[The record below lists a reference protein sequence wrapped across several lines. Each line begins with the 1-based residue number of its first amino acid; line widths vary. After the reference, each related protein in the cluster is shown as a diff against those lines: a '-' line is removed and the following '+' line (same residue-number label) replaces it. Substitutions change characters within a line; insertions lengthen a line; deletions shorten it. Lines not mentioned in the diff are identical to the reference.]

1 MTVISAPEQF
11 NTDQLFVDLRTIIGH
26 AVYLKVEGFNF
37 AGSVKLKAA
46 TAMVDGAEADGTLHP
61 GDTIIESSSGNLG
74 VALAMIAASRG
85 YHFVCVTDNR
95 CNLATRQLMETLGA
109 RVHVITE
116 PSPTGGMLGAR
127 IDYVTAQVTDHGYI
141 WLNQYANPNA
151 WKAHYTTTGPDI
163 AAEFTNPDTGTLD
176 IDVIFVGAGTTGT
189 LMGVARYFAD
199 HHPHVKVIAVDATGS
214 VTFGGPAA
222 TRHIPGLGTSVRPT
236 HTDETY
242 LADVIH
248 VDEPDTIRTCHNLAT
263 RGFLFGGST
272 GTVTSGAATWLTA
285 NDPHGEL
292 TCVALAPDMGERYL
306 DTVYNTNWIEGIYGT
321 DALTGTDSLSS
332 EANALV
338 TS

>member
-11 NTDQLFVDLRTIIGH
+11 NTDRLFVDLRTVVGQS
-26 AVYLKVEGFNF
+26 VYLKVEGFNF

-46 TAMVDGAEADGTLHP
+46 VEMVEGAERDGTLKP
-61 GDTIIESSSGNLG
+61 GSVIIESSSGNLG
-74 VALAMIAASRG
+74 VALAMISASRG
-85 YHFVCVTDNR
+85 YEFVCVTDNR

-127 IDYVTAQVTDHGYI
+127 MDYVRAQVADNGYV

-151 WKAHYTTTGPDI
+151 WKAHYRTTGPDI
-163 AAEFTNPDTGTLD
+163 AAEFTNAQTGKLD
-176 IDVIFVGAGTTGT
+176 IDVVFVGAGTTGT

-199 HHPHVKVIAVDATGS
+199 NHPNVRVVAVDAVGS

-222 TRHIPGLGTSVRPT
+222 PRMIPGLGTSVRPA
-236 HTDETY
+236 HVDETY
-242 LADVIH
+242 IHDVQL
-248 VDEPDTIRTCHNLAT
+248 VEEVDTIRACHQLAS

-272 GTVTSGAATWLTA
+272 GTVVSGAAAWLA
-285 NDPHGEL
+285 QNDPQGEL

-306 DTVYNTNWIEGIYGT
+306 DTIYHTNWVENIYGP
-321 DALTGTDSLSS
+321 DALTTSSTDT
-332 EANALV
+332 LV
-338 TS
+338 AA